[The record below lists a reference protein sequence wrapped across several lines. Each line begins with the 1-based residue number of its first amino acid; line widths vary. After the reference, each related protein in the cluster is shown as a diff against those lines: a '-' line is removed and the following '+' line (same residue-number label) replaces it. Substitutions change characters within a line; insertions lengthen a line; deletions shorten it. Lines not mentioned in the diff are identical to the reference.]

1 MVLLGFTCFLWALG
15 TEFDRHW
22 GSLATMNPSPKLLG
36 TLAAAPRRHG
46 RQAACV
52 LAQ

>member
-22 GSLATMNPSPKLLG
+22 GSLATMNPSPKLMG
-36 TLAAAPRRHG
+36 TLAAAPRR
-46 RQAACV
+46 A
-52 LAQ
+52 